1 MDVVPPVRTLGID
14 PTSRKALGWCLV
26 QGDFALRWGQ
36 IDTTKIADRTED
48 GIGRYLAREVE
59 ALIRDLTTDPD
70 LRPEV
75 VAIEKPV
82 ASSGKVNHYL
92 DLEATTGTKATAG
105 QVTGSFAATI
115 DVGIGMGTIIGMI
128 YTQFPGLE
136 VIRVNPASA
145 KRQYG
150 GMGGT
155 SRQQK
160 HAARAAARQTFAE
173 SLYRRGVIS
182 DHTQCKLPREH
193 EADALFIG
201 FVGAQESRN
210 RRWSAALATADVYR
224 A

>member
-14 PTSRKALGWCLV
+14 PTSRNALGWCLV
-26 QGDFALRWGQ
+26 QGDVALRWGQ
-36 IDTTKIADRTED
+36 IDTTKIADRSED
-48 GIGRYLAREVE
+48 GIGRYLAREIE
-59 ALIRDLTTDPD
+59 ALIRELQ
-70 LRPEV
+70 PEV

-92 DLEATTGTKATAG
+92 ELEETTGTKATAG

-145 KRQYG
+145 KSQYG

-182 DHTQCKLPREH
+182 DHTECKLPREH

-201 FVGAQESRN
+201 FAGAQESRN
-210 RRWSAALATADVYR
+210 RRWSAALATADV
-224 A
+224 